1 MSTCKAVRHTVTSA
15 ILIVLLA
22 SLAMLVHGQ
31 TATGKSVPPQQ
42 QANSEQEELRR
53 EIRELRQGQE
63 AIQKELQEIKR
74 LLLAKSAA
82 PPRPA
87 LPEKISIGARPFR
100 GDENARIVL
109 VEFSDYQCPFCGRFF
124 RDAMPQIDQEYIKT
138 GKIKYVFNNM
148 PLEEIHPRALQ
159 AAQAAECAGEQGKF
173 WELHDRMF
181 ANQNALSP
189 ADLTSQA
196 KAIGLDMSKFSQC
209 LESGRTSAAVRAGL
223 EQAASMGIEGTP
235 AFVIGLIDPKN
246 PRDPNIKILGLI
258 GGAQPYPVFKAALE
272 KALARQN

>member
-1 MSTCKAVRHTVTSA
+1 M
-15 ILIVLLA
+15 LA
-22 SLAMLVHGQ
+22 QGQ
-31 TATGKSVPPQQ
+31 TAAGKSPPPRQ
-42 QANSEQEELRR
+42 QATSEQEELRR
-53 EIRELRQGQE
+53 EVRELKQGQE

-74 LLLAKSAA
+74 LLLAKAAA
-82 PPRPA
+82 PARPA
-87 LPEKISIGARPFR
+87 PPEKISIAARPFR

-124 RDAMPQIDQEYIKT
+124 RDALPQIDREYIKT
-138 GKIKYVFNNM
+138 GKIKYVFNHM

-181 ANQNALSP
+181 GNQNALSP

-196 KAIGLDMSKFSQC
+196 KAIGLDMPKFSQC
-209 LESGRTSAAVRAGL
+209 LESGRTSAAIQASQ

-235 AFVIGLIDPKN
+235 AFVIGLLDPKN
-246 PRDPNIKILGLI
+246 PRDPNLKILGLI
-258 GGAQPYPVFKAALE
+258 GGAQPYTVFKAALE
-272 KALARQN
+272 KALGRPNP